1 VTSLLQRLANT
12 PPGTWVACPRCA
24 APLYGPRLRHSR
36 RVCPECSHHLPLTLA
51 ERIDTLVDAGSF
63 VEADADLAAC
73 DPLSF
78 TDTRP
83 YRDRLAEQAAR
94 SGRADAAAY
103 GTSTV
108 GGRPV
113 VLCVLDFAFM
123 GGSMGSVVGEKV
135 ALAGELALRHR
146 TPLITC
152 SSSGGARMQEGALS
166 LLQMAKTADTMRRLA
181 AAGVPH
187 FCVLADP
194 VYGGVMASFASLA
207 DVIVAEPGT
216 RAGFAGPR
224 VIAQTI
230 RQELPAGFQSAEF
243 LLRQGHIDAVV
254 PRSELGAVLERLVAF
269 HTRVERGAAA
279 DRLPRPRT
287 PADPAATRT
296 GTAGSTAG
304 FGGDTSDHTPD
315 RAPDD
320 AWDGVRLAR
329 HPDRPLADEYLA
341 AVVDDFIELRGDR
354 WSEDDPAIRGG
365 LALLDG
371 TPVVVVAHRKGR
383 GTQNAVARN
392 FGMPHPSGYRKARRL
407 MEYAER
413 FGVPLVTLVD
423 TPGAYPGVRAEE
435 GNQSGAIAA
444 NLAVLAGLRTPV
456 VAVVVGE
463 GGSGGA
469 LALAVSD
476 RLLMLANA
484 TLSVISPEGAAAIL
498 FGDPGRA
505 PEVARALRLTA
516 PDLVSLGIVDEI
528 VPEPAGGAHTDSE
541 ATLTAVRAAI
551 TRQVAELSALP
562 IDDLLHDRHRRLRS
576 VGSLDRRTSR

>member
-1 VTSLLQRLANT
+1 VPTLLQRLADM
-12 PPGTWVACPRCA
+12 PPDAWTVCPQCT
-24 APLYGPRLRHSR
+24 APLYEPRLRHSR
-36 RVCPECSHHLPLTLA
+36 RVCPECTHHLPLALT
-51 ERIDTLVDAGSF
+51 ERIDSLADEGSF
-63 VEADADLAAC
+63 EEADPDLAPR

-78 TDTRP
+78 IDSRP
-83 YRDRLAEQAAR
+83 YRDRLAEQTAR
-94 SGRADAAAY
+94 GGRPDAAAY
-103 GTSTV
+103 GTATV

-113 VLCVLDFAFM
+113 VLCVLDFAFL

-135 ALAGELALRHR
+135 ALAGELALRR
-146 TPLITC
+146 RVPLITC

-187 FCVLADP
+187 ISVLVDP

-207 DVIVAEPGT
+207 DVIIAEPGA

-254 PRSELGAVLERLVAF
+254 PRFELGAVLERLVAF
-269 HTRVERGAAA
+269 HARAESGVAR
-279 DRLPRPRT
+279 DRHQGHRRSAGPR
-287 PADPAATRT
+287 AFGLAATGSAT
-296 GTAGSTAG
+296 GLEDDA
-304 FGGDTSDHTPD
+304 
-315 RAPDD
+315 RDD
-320 AWDGVRLAR
+320 AWDSVRLAR
-329 HPDRPLADEYLA
+329 HPCRPLPDDYLA
-341 AVVDDFIELRGDR
+341 AVFDELVELRGDR

-365 LALLDG
+365 LAVLDG
-371 TPVVVVAHRKGR
+371 TPVVVVASRKGR
-383 GTQNAVARN
+383 GTQEALARN
-392 FGMPHPSGYRKARRL
+392 FGMAHPSGYRKARRL

-423 TPGAYPGVRAEE
+423 TPGAYPGVQAEE

-456 VAVVVGE
+456 VAAVVGE

-505 PEVARALRLTA
+505 PAAARALRLTA
-516 PDLVSLGIVDEI
+516 PDLMDLGIVDEI
-528 VPEPAGGAHTDSE
+528 VPEPGEGAQTDPE
-541 ATLTAVRAAI
+541 ATFGAVRSAI
-551 TRQVAELSALP
+551 GRQIAELSALP
-562 IDDLLHDRHRRLRS
+562 VEDLLRDRHLRLRS
-576 VGSLDRRTSR
+576 FGCLDRRTP